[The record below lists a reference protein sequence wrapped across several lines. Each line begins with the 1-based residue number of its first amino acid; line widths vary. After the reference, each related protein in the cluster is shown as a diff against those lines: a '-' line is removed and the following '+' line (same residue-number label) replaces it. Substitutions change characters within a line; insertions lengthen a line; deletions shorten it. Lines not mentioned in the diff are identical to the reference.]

1 MAKIHENEKSDS
13 IQQRAQVGWDQSADA
28 NPLLYPKSWHLYL
41 KDHFQKRGQ
50 LYDYIIFL
58 D

>member
-28 NPLLYPKSWHLYL
+28 NPLLYPKS
-41 KDHFQKRGQ
+41 
-50 LYDYIIFL
+50 
-58 D
+58 